1 MLTIAEVAETLQTV
15 LGPEANRLAQATGWL
30 KRQRKLTGA
39 TFVQTLVFGY
49 LSSPAATRAELQQ
62 TAATLG
68 VTVSR
73 QALDQR
79 CTEAAVP
86 FLHQVLA
93 TALGRLLAAA
103 PVKASVLARF
113 EGVYLLD
120 STVVTVPTALA
131 EHWPGCGGRTAST
144 SQAAL
149 KLSLQYELTTGRLDG
164 LLPQPG
170 RRHDR
175 VAAQIHAPLPAGAL
189 RIADLGY
196 FHLDELRDMDR
207 AGVGFITRYK
217 TSAHLLSEDR
227 QRLDL
232 VAELERQGAAPLD
245 RIVLLGAK
253 HRLRCR
259 LIAVAV
265 PETVVAQRRQR
276 LQAEAEDKQ
285 QPVSALS
292 WALARWTIYLT
303 NVGSERL
310 SGEDVLILGLCR
322 WQIELVFKLWKNSG
336 LLDVWRSQEPWHI
349 VCELYAKLLA
359 LLLQHWLTLLGCWEW
374 LDRSLYQAAQV
385 IRKQA
390 FHLASALLDPEAL
403 GRALEAVCRGLATCR
418 VGASQRKPSTAQRL
432 RRGLAYPI
440 KVEWA

>member
-1 MLTIAEVAETLQTV
+1 MLTIAEVAETMQTV
-15 LGPEANRLAQATGWL
+15 LGPEANRLAETTGWL

-49 LSSPAATRAELQQ
+49 LSSPGATRAELQQ
-62 TAATLG
+62 TAATVG
-68 VTVSR
+68 VSVSR

-103 PVKASVLARF
+103 PVKASVLAQF

-120 STVVTVPTALA
+120 STVVTVPTSLA
-131 EHWPGCGGRTAST
+131 QHWPGCGGRTAST
-144 SQAAL
+144 SQAAI
-149 KLSLQYELTTGRLDG
+149 KLSVQYDLKTGRLDG

-170 RRHDR
+170 RTHDR
-175 VAAQIHAPLPAGAL
+175 AAAQIHPPLPAGAL

-196 FHLDELRDMDR
+196 FQLDELQAMDR

-217 TSAHLLSEDR
+217 SSTQLLSEAG

-232 VAELERQGAAPLD
+232 VAELERHGSAALD

-259 LIAVAV
+259 LVSVPV
-265 PETVVAQRRQR
+265 PEAVVEQRRQR

-292 WALARWTIYLT
+292 WELARWTMYLT

-310 SGEDVLILGLCR
+310 SVEDVLILGLCR
-322 WQIELVFKLWKNSG
+322 WQIELVFKLWKSSG
-336 LLDVWRSQEPWHI
+336 LLDRWRSQEPWHI
-349 VCELYAKLLA
+349 VCEIYAKLLA
-359 LLLQHWLTLLGCWEW
+359 LLLQHWLTLLGCWAW

-390 FHLASALLDPEAL
+390 LHLASTLLDPDAL

-418 VGASQRKPSTAQRL
+418 VGSSRRKPSTAQQL
-432 RRGLAYPI
+432 QFGFAHPI
-440 KVEWA
+440 EVECA